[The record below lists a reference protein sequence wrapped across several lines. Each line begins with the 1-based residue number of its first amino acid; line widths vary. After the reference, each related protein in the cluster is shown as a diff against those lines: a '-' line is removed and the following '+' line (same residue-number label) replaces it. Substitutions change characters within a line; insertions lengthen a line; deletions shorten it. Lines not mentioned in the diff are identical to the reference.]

1 MASWLPTVSGFT
13 QYIYIYIYIRS
24 FQNFV
29 SKSTASATLTA
40 TATAKKLPSVT
51 KSCHQLPKVAI
62 SCQKLPSVSKKCH
75 QFSKVAKSIHYTP
88 ILWDNKY
95 KHEYPDNILG
105 EKVRN
110 WVPTFLTILHKL
122 LLWWDDEIT
131 VLNFGWYSIVFK
143 RGERWEIWQWV
154 GYIWQQL
161 ALVPKR
167 FVLPRVPAP
176 FSHPATGYQR
186 EILQAIMCCLCE
198 G

>member
-1 MASWLPTVSGFT
+1 M
-13 QYIYIYIYIRS
+13 
-24 FQNFV
+24 
-29 SKSTASATLTA
+29 
-40 TATAKKLPSVT
+40 PSVF
-51 KSCHQLPKVAI
+51 K
-62 SCQKLPSVSKKCH
+62 SCQK
-75 QFSKVAKSIHYTP
+75 YTP

-95 KHEYPDNILG
+95 KYGYPDNILG

-176 FSHPATGYQR
+176 FFSP
-186 EILQAIMCCLCE
+186 CCWLPERISPSNHVLFVWGLGDLSYFLSSVLYYVKIHNEKCKK
-198 G
+198 